1 MVTGM
6 KTAMYI
12 DHHDMCEYSI
22 EINIFSREG
31 TFADYT
37 KPQNEAKLNYR
48 GTSFLE
54 FTKPL
59 IISVQEKIW
68 FNFERICQMKIIL

>member
-1 MVTGM
+1 MNHYGFC
-6 KTAMYI
+6 
-12 DHHDMCEYSI
+12 HR
-22 EINIFSREG
+22 NIFSREG